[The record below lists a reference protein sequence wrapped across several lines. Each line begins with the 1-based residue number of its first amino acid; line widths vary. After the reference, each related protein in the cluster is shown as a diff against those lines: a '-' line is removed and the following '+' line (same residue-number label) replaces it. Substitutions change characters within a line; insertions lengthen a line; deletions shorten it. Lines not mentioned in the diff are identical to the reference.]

1 MQNASA
7 SQAEALQI
15 LNFTGSWQSRPPR
28 RISMTCFI
36 AKSFGGHNPVG
47 GM

>member
-1 MQNASA
+1 MQNAPA

-15 LNFTGSWQSRPPR
+15 LNFAGSWQSRPSR
-28 RISMTCFI
+28 RTSMTRSI